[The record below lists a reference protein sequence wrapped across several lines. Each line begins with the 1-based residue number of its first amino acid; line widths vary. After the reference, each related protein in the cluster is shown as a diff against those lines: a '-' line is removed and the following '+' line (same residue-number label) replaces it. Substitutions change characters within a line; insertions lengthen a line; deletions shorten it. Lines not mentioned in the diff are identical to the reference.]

1 MLLAAQES
9 HTQEAD
15 RAPDAAP
22 KMVPPRTRSQGD
34 MAEEGGAGGSRLE
47 ASLAD
52 GIREVT
58 SSGETRVLPAAE
70 VVDRITGL
78 SERAEAAEQKL
89 AEVIAKMHELETSQG
104 PQVPV
109 LMPETAEEGVVETK
123 VAEVK
128 IGENGGS
135 AAILKEMKA
144 FREQVGS
151 RLEKLERSQAVS
163 SMMFQEQ
170 VEPVRPAP
178 TRANVA
184 EESQALQD
192 TALTGNQGYG
202 GLNTRDL
209 VKLYQRSL
217 SHVTVS
223 KVLDPKF
230 PALRAAWQRVRTLY
244 PLPWELASSVLS
256 NGFKDRAAVVYE
268 EVVAKN
274 MTAGEQE
281 VWSLLEK
288 RLYNP
293 TQVETMRNEFETIK
307 WKSEE
312 SVTEYADRL
321 RELASCLPDVLSEQA
336 LCSRFIGGLPRSM
349 KAQATVAD
357 SGNLDALVA
366 TTARLA
372 AILGQAQSGGNS
384 GQLGRREKLYEM
396 SEENQEPEGPLG
408 CPTNPVGSSQ
418 GRRVY
423 APHRELK
430 CYRCHRFGHVATGRY
445 PCTWD
450 TTMTGESVQSQGNDR
465 PAQ

>member
-1 MLLAAQES
+1 
-9 HTQEAD
+9 
-15 RAPDAAP
+15 
-22 KMVPPRTRSQGD
+22 MVPPQTRSQADKSG
-34 MAEEGGAGGSRLE
+34 EGEIAGSRLE
-47 ASLAD
+47 ATLAD

-104 PQVPV
+104 SPSPV
-109 LMPETAEEGVVETK
+109 QMPGTVAK
-123 VAEVK
+123 SVAESGDADDK
-128 IGENGGS
+128 LGEEGGS

-151 RLEKLERSQAVS
+151 RLDQLERTQVVS
-163 SMMFQEQ
+163 AMRLTERA
-170 VEPVRPAP
+170 EPVRPVPPSASM
-178 TRANVA
+178 VA
-184 EESQALQD
+184 ESQGSQD
-192 TALTGNQGYG
+192 HG
-202 GLNTRDL
+202 GLTTRDL

-217 SHVTVS
+217 SHVMVS

-293 TQVETMRNEFETIK
+293 TQVETMRNEFETIR

-372 AILGQAQSGGNS
+372 AILGPAQLGSNS
-384 GQLGRREKLYEM
+384 GHLGRRERLHEL
-396 SEENQEPEGPLG
+396 SEGNQEPEGPLG
-408 CPTNPVGSSQ
+408 CPTNPVGSGQ

-423 APHRELK
+423 GPHRDLK
-430 CYRCHRFGHVATGRY
+430 CYRCHRFGHVASGRY

-450 TTMTGESVQSQGNDR
+450 TTMTGESVQSQGNAR